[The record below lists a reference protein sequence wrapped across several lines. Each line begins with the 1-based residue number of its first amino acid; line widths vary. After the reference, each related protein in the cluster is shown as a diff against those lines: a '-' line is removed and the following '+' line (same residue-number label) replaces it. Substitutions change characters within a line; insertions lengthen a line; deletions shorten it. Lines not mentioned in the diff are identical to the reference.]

1 VAIYI
6 DTSAAVKLAVAE
18 AESEALRRFLAG
30 YDDGLVASSLIVVE
44 MRRAALRSGDP
55 IAALAATKTLIESIR
70 LVRTGDAILQRA
82 GTLLPA
88 TMRSLDAIHL
98 STALSLGTAVEG
110 MVCYDKRLGEAATN
124 QGIDVRSPR

>member
-55 IAALAATKTLIESIR
+55 LAALEATKTLIESIR
-70 LVRTGDAILQRA
+70 LVRIGDAILQRA

-98 STALSLGTAVEG
+98 STALLLGTAVEG
-110 MVCYDKRLGEAATN
+110 MVCYDRRLCEAATN